1 MDINDTSPDQT
12 LPSAALPPHVWS
24 RDEINDLL
32 DRNPRAVERGI
43 IRLYIRQEAT
53 ERSQGQTVKQNGIGF
68 NAFWAS
74 SGTYYARWLLSGKRL
89 SGGHLEKARKCCKV
103 HSAQLTAYANGE
115 ITPLEA
121 AWEAAHPTP

>member
-12 LPSAALPPHVWS
+12 PPSAALPPRVWT

-32 DRNPRAVERGI
+32 DRNPLAVERGI

-53 ERSQGQTVKQNGIGF
+53 ERSQGTTTKQNGIGF

-74 SGTYYARWLLSGKRL
+74 SGTYHARWLLSGKRL

-121 AWEAAHPTP
+121 AWEAAHSRG

>member
-12 LPSAALPPHVWS
+12 PPSAALPPHVWS

-121 AWEAAHPTP
+121 AWEATHSHG